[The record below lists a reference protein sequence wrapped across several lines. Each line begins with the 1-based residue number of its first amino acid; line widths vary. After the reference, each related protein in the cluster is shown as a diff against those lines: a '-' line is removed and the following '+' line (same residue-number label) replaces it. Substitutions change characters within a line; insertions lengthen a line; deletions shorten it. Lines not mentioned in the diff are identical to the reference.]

1 MKMKRMSGVIVG
13 GAVALLLSQVWSTP
27 SVAKEETVTILA
39 AASLGPALEQVEQ
52 QLETEIEGVD
62 VRVVTNG
69 SGALRAQINHGS
81 PADIFLAASEEDVN
95 EIQVPVLE
103 RDDFLK
109 NELWLVTPKGERC
122 AVDWRELE
130 LCTRIVIGDPV
141 NVPAGRYAKA
151 AFDSEQ
157 MWAQIEPRLIYAQ
170 NVRQVLTLIEQ
181 GDANAGFVYKTEL
194 TEGVEAVESVS
205 SLSVGVITYPAVRL
219 TNNPTVRA
227 VYERLFDEEIQA
239 QFLAKGFSK

>member
-1 MKMKRMSGVIVG
+1 MMKRVSGVIVG
-13 GAVALLLSQVWSTP
+13 VAVVLLLSQVWSSP
-27 SVAKEETVTILA
+27 NQKETVTILA
-39 AASLGPALEQVEQ
+39 AASLGPTLEIVEQ
-52 QLETEIEGVD
+52 QLETEFEGID

-81 PADIFLAASEEDVN
+81 PADIFLAASADDVDRL
-95 EIQVPVLE
+95 QVPILE
-103 RDDFLK
+103 REKFLQ
-109 NELWLVTPKGERC
+109 NELWLVTPKGNRC
-122 AVDWRELE
+122 ATDWHELA

-151 AFDSEQ
+151 ALESEGSWEQ
-157 MWAQIEPRLIYAQ
+157 ARTRIVFAQ

-194 TEGVEAVESVS
+194 TPDVEAIQAVPFEAT
-205 SLSVGVITYPAVRL
+205 GTIIYPAVRL
-219 TNNPTVRA
+219 SSESHVRK
-227 VYERLFDEEIQA
+227 VYERLFEDDIQA